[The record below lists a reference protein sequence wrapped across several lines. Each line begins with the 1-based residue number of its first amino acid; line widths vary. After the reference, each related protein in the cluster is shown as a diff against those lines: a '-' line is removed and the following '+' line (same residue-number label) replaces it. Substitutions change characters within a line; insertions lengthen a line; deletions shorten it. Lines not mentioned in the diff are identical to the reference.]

1 MITKNHNLKLIDQD
15 DQKNNNLIPQTNNTK
30 TISSSLFNN
39 LAQKGNSKI
48 NLNINKQVEASDI
61 QEDNLSQNMLL
72 EIKNKPNQDNIKL
85 TKDENPISQH
95 NFTKTILPLNQSLR
109 EIKKEFSNAKVSNAY
124 SDWDRFRKL
133 KIRDKLVIKK

>member
-1 MITKNHNLKLIDQD
+1 VITKNHNLKLIDD
-15 DQKNNNLIPQTNNTK
+15 DVPKKNLIPQTNNTK
-30 TISSSLFNN
+30 TIFSSLLNN
-39 LAQKGNSKI
+39 VPQKGNSKI
-48 NLNINKQVEASDI
+48 NLNINKLVEASEM

-85 TKDENPISQH
+85 TKDEKPISQD
-95 NFTKTILPLNQSLR
+95 NFTKTIFPLNQSLR
-109 EIKKEFSNAKVSNAY
+109 EIKKEFSNAKFSNAY